1 MSARRLVRDVATVL
15 GMTLV
20 LGVVAGL
27 LLLDRWWPVR
37 DVVGAPPIAVEVP
50 AGHTQLVCAGPPAV
64 APEDSGF
71 TFDPD
76 FDPGAGESATVIEGF
91 VVGRPGQAAPVGAYV
106 PLSNAGSQEAT
117 LAFAPSGMSS
127 ARVMASGV
135 AGPAVL
141 RASPVDGVA
150 ALVAGATL
158 ARADV
163 GDLRGLAAARC
174 LEPAASGW
182 LVAGSTEVGS
192 SSRVV
197 FDNPGATAATVRLEA
212 WGAVGPVE
220 LGQGA
225 VVLVPARSER
235 ALLLEA
241 VAPDQPR
248 LAVRLT
254 VEGGQVAAF
263 VQSSALE
270 GFVPAGID
278 LSGPA
283 AEPALTVLIPGV
295 VLDETDIDTAAPSI
309 LRVVNPGAEPASV
322 ELRLL
327 HADGEMTVPGAE
339 RRVVEPGT
347 VSDISLAG
355 VPAGAYAAELVS
367 DQPITA
373 AAVLS
378 RVGGPSADDPDRQVV
393 DRAWV
398 SAAEP
403 LPAALV
409 PLPSVGDRVGSASV
423 VLTNPGTTALDVQ
436 VRAIEGGG
444 GVGAPRVVTIPA
456 RATALVDGDALTGA
470 VGVEL
475 IAQAESGGQEPSAFV
490 AAAILVSEV
499 ADGQLIAAVAAQP
512 DLEAARVVAVRFPN
526 P

>member
-1 MSARRLVRDVATVL
+1 MSSRRLVRDLATVV

-27 LLLDRWWPVR
+27 LLLDRWWPVP

-50 AGHTQLVCAGPPAV
+50 AGRTQLVCAGPPAA
-64 APEDSGF
+64 APQDDGF
-71 TFDPD
+71 SFDPD
-76 FDPGAGESATVIEGF
+76 FDPGAAESATVAEGF
-91 VVGRPGQAAPVGAYV
+91 VVARPEQVAPEGAYV
-106 PLSNAGSQEAT
+106 PLSNASEAEPV
-117 LAFAPSGMSS
+117 AFAPAGASS
-127 ARVMASGV
+127 ARLVVSDV

-141 RASPVDGVA
+141 GASPVGGVA

-158 ARADV
+158 ARADI

-182 LVAGSTEVGS
+182 LVAGSTEIGS
-192 SSRVV
+192 SSRLV
-197 FDNPGATAATVRLEA
+197 FDNPGSTAATIRLEA

-241 VAPDQPR
+241 VAPGEPR

-254 VEGGQVAAF
+254 VDGGQVAAF
-263 VQSSALE
+263 VQSSALA

-283 AEPALTVLIPGV
+283 AEPAPAVLVPGV
-295 VLDETDIDTAAPSI
+295 VLDETDIDAPAPSI
-309 LRVVNPGAEPASV
+309 LRVVNPGSEPANV

-327 HADGEMTVPGAE
+327 HADGEMTIPGAE

-367 DQPITA
+367 DKPITA
-373 AAVLS
+373 AASLS
-378 RVGGPSADDPDRQVV
+378 RVGDPSADDPDQRVV

-398 SAAEP
+398 SAVAP

-409 PLPSVGDRVGSASV
+409 PLPSVGDRVGAASV
-423 VLTNPGTTALDVQ
+423 VVTNPGASALDVQ
-436 VRAIEGGG
+436 VRAIEAGG
-444 GVGAPRVVTIPA
+444 GVGAPRVVSVPA
-456 RATALVDGDALTGA
+456 RSTALLDGDVLEGA

-475 IAQAESGGQEPSAFV
+475 VAQAGPDEQEPSEFV
-490 AAAILVSEV
+490 VAAILVSDV

-512 DLEAARVVAVRFPN
+512 DLEAARAVAVRFPN